1 MLTKTS
7 LAGVRSSLGAA
18 EKQTEAGKLSDC
30 HRPVRSATPGEGGRE
45 GGRERERERERGG
58 RRGREGREREGEGE
72 DYRNYSTSCNTPGEW

>member
-45 GGRERERERERGG
+45 GGRERESERERERG
-58 RRGREGREREGEGE
+58 REREGGEGE
-72 DYRNYSTSCNTPGEW
+72 GG